1 MNGTTFFRT
10 ALLATTIAVGAS
22 GVAPAQTAPLS
33 PNAMQHQHLRGERGS
48 ARNLLRIRKQ
58 LERDIDQIQ
67 HDRRDYGGHRE
78 TAIDALQKARQAIED
93 AIEYDRSHPNQ

>member
-1 MNGTTFFRT
+1 MNSRILFRT
-10 ALLATTIAVGAS
+10 ALLAITVAVGS
-22 GVAPAQTAPLS
+22 LGVAPAQNAPFA
-33 PNAMQHQHLRGERGS
+33 PNGMHQNYLRGERGS

-58 LERDIDQIQ
+58 IERDIDQMQ

-78 TAIDALQKARQAIED
+78 AAIDSLQKARQAIED